1 MPVTESETAKRLPD
15 SLRHPLATLHER
27 FDALDK
33 EARGRL
39 RKALD
44 TGNARLRELDDALA
58 RVSREDWTVPGMRR
72 HLEGWRARA
81 ENLRATALKRVQEMP
96 GTAVSALATG
106 SRAQLQTIARGLAEI
121 SRRLEEAPPEKKNGP
136 AEATAP
142 TVVKSA

>member
-1 MPVTESETAKRLPD
+1 MPVTESEAGKRLPET
-15 SLRHPLATLHER
+15 LRHPIATLQER

-58 RVSREDWTVPGMRR
+58 RVAREDWSVPGMRR

-81 ENLRATALKRVQEMP
+81 DDLRTTAMKRVAEMP
-96 GTAVSALATG
+96 GSAVSALATG
-106 SRAQLQTIARGLAEI
+106 SRAQLQTLARGLAEI
-121 SRRLEEAPPEKKNGP
+121 ARRLEE
-136 AEATAP
+136 
-142 TVVKSA
+142 